1 MLSKIGTRFRSL
13 RCDLVVFFEQ
23 KKGKMNMK
31 TMGSLLMMLMEKNRM
46 TEKRRWQTVMRRDK
60 RRRKGRKGII
70 HSLLVL
76 PLVLVSSWLPALILV
91 FPPSFRDSEK
101 HYELDEDDYELLQDN
116 NITGFHRPKLV
127 SLLPFY
133 LYFVELNKDCI
144 LISMGI
150 CC

>member
-1 MLSKIGTRFRSL
+1 M
-13 RCDLVVFFEQ
+13 
-23 KKGKMNMK
+23 
-31 TMGSLLMMLMEKNRM
+31 MEK
-46 TEKRRWQTVMRRDK
+46 RWQTAMRRGK

-76 PLVLVSSWLPALILV
+76 PLVLISSWLPALILV
-91 FPPSFRDSEK
+91 FPPFFRDSEK

-133 LYFVELNKDCI
+133 LYFVELNKDYI

>member
-1 MLSKIGTRFRSL
+1 
-13 RCDLVVFFEQ
+13 
-23 KKGKMNMK
+23 
-31 TMGSLLMMLMEKNRM
+31 MM
-46 TEKRRWQTVMRRDK
+46 EKRRWQTAMRRSK

-70 HSLLVL
+70 HYLLVL
-76 PLVLVSSWLPALILV
+76 PLVLIGSWLPALILV
-91 FPPSFRDSEK
+91 FPPFFRDSEK